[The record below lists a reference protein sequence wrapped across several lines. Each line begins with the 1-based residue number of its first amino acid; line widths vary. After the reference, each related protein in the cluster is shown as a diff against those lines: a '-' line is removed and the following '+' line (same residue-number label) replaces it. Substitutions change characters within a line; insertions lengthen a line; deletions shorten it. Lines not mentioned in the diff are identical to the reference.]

1 MAEKSV
7 NGTLMWILTFMILIG
22 FVLIYKNLNG
32 EIVFS
37 NRYEGLII
45 ALIGLI
51 CSVFVGVKSSKKGIE
66 SFTSLYS
73 I

>member
-7 NGTLMWILTFMILIG
+7 NGYLMWIFTFMILIG
-22 FVLIYKNLNG
+22 FVLTYRNLNG
-32 EIVFS
+32 ETVFNS
-37 NRYEGLII
+37 RYEGLII

-51 CSVFVGVKSSKKGIE
+51 CSVVVGVKSTKKGIE

>member
-7 NGTLMWILTFMILIG
+7 NGYLMWIFTFMILIG
-22 FVLIYKNLNG
+22 FVLTYRNLNG
-32 EIVFS
+32 ETAFNS
-37 NRYEGLII
+37 RYEGLII

-51 CSVFVGVKSSKKGIE
+51 CSVVVGVKSAKKGIE

>member
-22 FVLIYKNLNG
+22 FVIIYKNLNG
-32 EIVFS
+32 GVVFGS
-37 NRYEGLII
+37 RYEGLII

-51 CSVFVGVKSSKKGIE
+51 CSVFVGVKSSNKGIE

>member
-7 NGTLMWILTFMILIG
+7 NGALMWIFTIMIFIG
-22 FVLIYKNLNG
+22 FILIYKNLNG
-32 EIVFS
+32 EIVFG
-37 NRYEGLII
+37 NKYEGLII

-51 CSVFVGVKSSKKGIE
+51 CSVFVGVNTSKKGIE
-66 SFTSLYS
+66 NFTLLYS